1 MMIVFERTSSA
12 WRRRDT
18 FPNIRAAGKVIPQG
32 DRAQAC
38 LQEITPRSETPPVVR
53 KFLNS
58 THPEPG
64 KIRAFFGKADDPD
77 IASTLVHGIST
88 GSSINAGPVINPP
101 PKTRYQERLRELRE
115 ATYGGRQKAPIGRTQ
130 VMGPGLPNGLDPE
143 KTTFGV
149 KLLYSLKAGEIIN
162 PPKTA
167 EQVEQEAQE
176 GHEQYIRSHS
186 SYFVGEH
193 VNRKYDLRSY
203 RKDSR
208 FGVAT
213 PHRIDGHN
221 TRKSLQWLCDTQTN
235 HSAKFVSKRCDD
247 FRERTQPQTGK
258 VHDPIAD
265 TLRVP
270 ADHTFGALLRPDEF
284 GAAEVLHAT
293 PPSEHRK
300 GQDRRR
306 ALVSAVRQQ
315 LKKANFQNFT
325 SLLQAFRHYDKKG
338 QGRID
343 KEDLRDVCREFNL
356 DLSADILDD
365 LIDYCDVDKDGLIN
379 FLEFANFLSWK
390 DKMPISQE
398 EQRILTRERKPST
411 VSVISMRA
419 GEQEADTEKQA
430 GTESLAKSGD
440 LEPVKVGSVLKT
452 PKTLRR
458 TRAEPERFI
467 TSSSAI
473 CGIVGEL
480 AVNDYRTYGV
490 PSVRTDLA
498 APRIKRVSDRTN
510 YGEEGTVY
518 ELLSPTLYSLFGV
531 HERHLFCPRTKD
543 EMEQIFRNAGLC
555 IPDQMFEEVWSLAS
569 KSHPAGEVCVESFR
583 NVLSELQAN

>member
-1 MMIVFERTSSA
+1 MTVFERTTSC

-18 FPNIRAAGKVIPQG
+18 FPNIKAAGKVIPQG

-38 LQEITPRSETPPVVR
+38 LQEITPRPETPLVVR
-53 KFLNS
+53 KFLS
-58 THPEPG
+58 SSHPEPG
-64 KIRAFFGKADDPD
+64 TVRVFFGKANDPD

-88 GSSINAGPVINPP
+88 RSSINAGSVINPS
-101 PKTRYQERLRELRE
+101 PKTHYQERLRELQE
-115 ATYGGRQKAPIGRTQ
+115 AIYGSRQKAPFGRSQ
-130 VMGPGLPNGLDPE
+130 VNGPGLPNGLDPE

-149 KLLYSLKAGEIIN
+149 KLLYSINAGEIIN

-167 EQVEQEAQE
+167 VQVEQEAQDR
-176 GHEQYIRSHS
+176 HEQYIHSHN
-186 SYFVGEH
+186 SYFVGERL
-193 VNRKYDLRSY
+193 NRKYDLSSY

-213 PHRIDGHN
+213 PHRNDGHN
-221 TRKSLQWLCDTQTN
+221 ARKSLQWLGDTQTN

-247 FRERTQPQTGK
+247 FRERTQSQIGK

-265 TLRVP
+265 TMKVP

-284 GAAEVLHAT
+284 GAADVLHAT

-306 ALVSAVRQQ
+306 TLVSVVRQH
-315 LKKANFQNFT
+315 LKKANFHNFS

-338 QGRID
+338 QGGIN

-365 LIDYCDVDKDGLIN
+365 LMDYCDVDKDGLIN
-379 FLEFANFLSWK
+379 FLEFANFLNWK
-390 DKMPISQE
+390 DKMPISRA
-398 EQRILTRERKPST
+398 EQRILARERKPTTTPVVST
-411 VSVISMRA
+411 RA
-419 GEQEADTEKQA
+419 EVQEADAEKQA
-430 GTESLAKSGD
+430 GTESLAKCED

-458 TRAEPERFI
+458 TLAEPERFI

-473 CGIVGEL
+473 CAIMGKL
-480 AVNDYRTYGV
+480 AANDYRTYGV

-498 APRIKRVSDRTN
+498 APRIKRIGDRTN
-510 YGEEGTVY
+510 YGEEGTAY
-518 ELLSPTLYSLFGV
+518 ELLFPTLYSLFGV
-531 HERHLFCPRTKD
+531 DERHFFCPRTKD
-543 EMEQIFRNAGLC
+543 EMEHIFRNAGLR
-555 IPDQMFEEVWSLAS
+555 IPDQTFEEAWSLAS
-569 KSHPAGEVCVESFR
+569 RSHPTGEVCVESFR
-583 NVLSELQAN
+583 KLLSELQAN